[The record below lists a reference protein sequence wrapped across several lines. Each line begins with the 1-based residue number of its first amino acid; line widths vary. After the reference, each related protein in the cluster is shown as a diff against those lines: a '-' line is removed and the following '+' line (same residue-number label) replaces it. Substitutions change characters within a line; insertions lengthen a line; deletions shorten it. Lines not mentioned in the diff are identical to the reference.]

1 MDGLQGQK
9 IILGVTGGI
18 AAYKTPDLV
27 RKLVAEGAEVQVVL
41 SAGGG
46 EFVGAAA
53 LQAVSGNRVRQDLWD
68 PDAEAAMGHIEL
80 ARWADT
86 ILIAPATAHCLANLA
101 AGLAPDLLSTLCLAT
116 RAPIVIAP
124 AMNQA
129 MWANPSTQTNIK
141 YLQQRGVR
149 VLGPAFGE
157 QACGDVGPGRM
168 LEPTDI
174 VAGLAKQRALPDQ
187 NMVGLQVLITAG
199 PTREPID
206 PVRYITNRSSG
217 KMGFALAAAAADR
230 GARVTVV
237 SGPVSCSCPAGVQ
250 CIDVETAEEMYR
262 AVMGEVGSA
271 DIFIGCAAV
280 ADYRPAEAASQKMKR
295 KDETMSLALV
305 KSPDTLANVAK
316 LAQGPYT
323 VGFAAETQAL
333 EANAGAKLKAKG
345 LDLIAANLVG
355 PDLGFDAEDNAL
367 LVLWPGGSKRLERA
381 PKANL
386 AAQLID
392 LVVGRFKRVSR
403 PIDMTGSD

>member
-27 RKLVAEGAEVQVVL
+27 RKLVAQGAEVQVVL
-41 SAGGG
+41 SAGGRQ
-46 EFVGAAA
+46 FVGAAA
-53 LQAVSGNRVRQDLWD
+53 LQAVSGNRVREDLWD

-80 ARWADT
+80 ARWADL
-86 ILIAPATAHCLANLA
+86 ILVAPATAHCLANLA

-116 RAPIVIAP
+116 RAPIVVAP

-129 MWANPSTQTNIK
+129 MWGNSATQGNVK
-141 YLQQRGVR
+141 RLQQRGVR

-174 VAGLAKQRALPDQ
+174 VTGLTKQLTVPQPTMAG
-187 NMVGLQVLITAG
+187 VHVLITAG

-217 KMGFALAAAAADR
+217 KMGYALAAAAADR

-237 SGPVSCSCPAGVQ
+237 SGPVTCLCPPGVQ
-250 CIDVETAEEMYR
+250 CIDIETAEEMYR
-262 AVMGEVGSA
+262 AVMGEVGDA

-316 LAQGPYT
+316 LEQGPYT

-333 EANAGAKLKAKG
+333 ATNASTKLKAKG

-367 LVLWPGGSKRLERA
+367 LVLWPGGSTRLERA
-381 PKANL
+381 PKATL
-386 AAQLID
+386 AVQLID
-392 LVVGRFKRVSR
+392 LIVGRFKRAPRS
-403 PIDMTGSD
+403 IDVIGSD